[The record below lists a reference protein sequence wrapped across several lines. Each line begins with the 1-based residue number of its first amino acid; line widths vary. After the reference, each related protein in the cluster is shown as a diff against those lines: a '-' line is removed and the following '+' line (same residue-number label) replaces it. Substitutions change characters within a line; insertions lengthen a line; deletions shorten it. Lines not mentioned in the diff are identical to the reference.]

1 MSDSPLVNQYDYRN
15 CQSLFGYAAAVHQ
28 RSGGICQ
35 LCGAGS
41 NDLDFDLW
49 RQLTVEHLIGESQG
63 GYLRQISAALAQ
75 RFPGMSP
82 TSLTA
87 LARRIDAANTIT
99 ACSFCNS
106 TTSRNRAPVAM
117 TEAIQRAPDGS
128 AEDIYEHVAANLQA
142 ILATKR
148 SEARWKLE
156 AVRKAFDSLVVP
168 SLLDARAALGVSSS
182 HGSAT
187 TTEVALLVERIMSE
201 VAPGPDE
208 FVDPPGYAHISPALV
223 DAVYSIRMRYS
234 AVRRV
239 VAAYC
244 QASKTPNQPLATRN
258 RAEMR
263 ERGLDH
269 LLDLAGTSSGQE
281 LAERLFGGS
290 RSQTHGRLKAEVC
303 VDAARRLRAAGV
315 VYSGDLHKRAFDA
328 DVRQAW
334 TGIHGLGWVTWQYF
348 CALNGIDELKPDAML
363 MRFVT
368 KTLDRRVAAVETNEL
383 LSQAWE
389 ALLPSHPH
397 LTKRALDHAIW
408 RFESDPG

>member
-128 AEDIYEHVAANLQA
+128 AEDIYEHVAADLQA

-187 TTEVALLVERIMSE
+187 RFGVWLLPTARHQKRRISRWQPAIERRCGSEALI
-201 VAPGPDE
+201 
-208 FVDPPGYAHISPALV
+208 
-223 DAVYSIRMRYS
+223 
-234 AVRRV
+234 
-239 VAAYC
+239 
-244 QASKTPNQPLATRN
+244 
-258 RAEMR
+258 
-263 ERGLDH
+263 
-269 LLDLAGTSSGQE
+269 TSSTWLGRPQV
-281 LAERLFGGS
+281 RNS
-290 RSQTHGRLKAEVC
+290 RSGSLAV
-303 VDAARRLRAAGV
+303 
-315 VYSGDLHKRAFDA
+315 A
-328 DVRQAW
+328 DPRP
-334 TGIHGLGWVTWQYF
+334 TGG
-348 CALNGIDELKPDAML
+348 
-363 MRFVT
+363 
-368 KTLDRRVAAVETNEL
+368 
-383 LSQAWE
+383 
-389 ALLPSHPH
+389 
-397 LTKRALDHAIW
+397 
-408 RFESDPG
+408 